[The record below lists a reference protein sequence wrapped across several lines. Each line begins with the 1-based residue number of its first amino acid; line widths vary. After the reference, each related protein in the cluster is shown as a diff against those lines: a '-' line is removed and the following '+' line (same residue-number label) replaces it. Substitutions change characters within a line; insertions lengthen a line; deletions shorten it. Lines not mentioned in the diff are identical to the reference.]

1 MKSKTSNDKL
11 VREKL
16 EERVKFFLDRQISKA
31 NNNIKK
37 LKTSEKSNSPTLKD
51 SLINMKIGKQ
61 IIEKTRNKNNN
72 NMYPIYKKVDNI
84 SSLST

>member
-1 MKSKTSNDKL
+1 MKSKTSNDKS

-37 LKTSEKSNSPTLKD
+37 IK
-51 SLINMKIGKQ
+51 
-61 IIEKTRNKNNN
+61 
-72 NMYPIYKKVDNI
+72 
-84 SSLST
+84 